1 MYRNSLLLSLIILAS
16 GSIYAASDKAEIK
29 AVKRGDPQAG
39 SELVATCAGCHG
51 ADGNSVVGQW
61 PTLAGQRESY
71 TLAQLIHVQKG
82 ERMIESMMGLLD
94 NYSEDQLRDIAAF
107 YAAQEVKVGQADSVN
122 FELGQRIYRA
132 GNLSNGVPACTGC
145 HGPQGK
151 GVESAGYPML
161 SGQKAEYVVTSLV
174 AYKNGER
181 VHSSNAKIMQ
191 GIAARLTTEE
201 IRAVANYV
209 SGLY

>member
-1 MYRNSLLLSLIILAS
+1 MYRNSLLLSLIILLS
-16 GSIYAASDKAEIK
+16 GSIYAASDKTEIK
-29 AVKRGDPQAG
+29 PVKRGDPQAG

-107 YAAQEVKVGQADSVN
+107 YAAQEVKVGQADSIN

-161 SGQKAEYVVTSLV
+161 SGQTAEYVVTSLV

>member
-1 MYRNSLLLSLIILAS
+1 MYRNSLLLSLIILLS

-29 AVKRGDPQAG
+29 VVKRGDPQAG

-107 YAAQEVKVGQADSVN
+107 YAAQEVKVGQADSIN

>member
-1 MYRNSLLLSLIILAS
+1 MYRNSLLLSLIILVS
-16 GSIYAASDKAEIK
+16 GSVYAASEKAEIK
-29 AVKRGDPQAG
+29 AVKRGDPQVG

-107 YAAQEVKVGQADSVN
+107 YAAQEVKVGQADSIN

>member
-1 MYRNSLLLSLIILAS
+1 MYRNSLLLSLIILVS
-16 GSIYAASDKAEIK
+16 GSIYAASEKAEIK

-107 YAAQEVKVGQADSVN
+107 YAAQEVKVGQADSIN

>member
-1 MYRNSLLLSLIILAS
+1 MYRNSLLLSLIILLS

-107 YAAQEVKVGQADSVN
+107 YAAQEVKVGQADSIN

>member
-1 MYRNSLLLSLIILAS
+1 MYRNSLLLSLIILVS
-16 GSIYAASDKAEIK
+16 GSVYAASEKADIK

-51 ADGNSVVGQW
+51 ADGNSIVGQW

-107 YAAQEVKVGQADSVN
+107 YAAQEVKVGQADSIN

>member
-1 MYRNSLLLSLIILAS
+1 MYRNSLLLSLIILVS

-51 ADGNSVVGQW
+51 ADGNSIVGQW

>member
-1 MYRNSLLLSLIILAS
+1 MYRNSLLLSLIILVS

-107 YAAQEVKVGQADSVN
+107 YAAQDVKVGQADSIN

>member
-1 MYRNSLLLSLIILAS
+1 MYRNSLLLSLIILVS
-16 GSIYAASDKAEIK
+16 GSVYAASDKAEIK

-107 YAAQEVKVGQADSVN
+107 YAAQEVKVGQADSIN

-191 GIAARLTTEE
+191 GIASRLTTEE

>member
-1 MYRNSLLLSLIILAS
+1 MYRNSLLLSLIILVS

-39 SELVATCAGCHG
+39 SELVATCAGWHG
-51 ADGNSVVGQW
+51 ADGNSVVGQG

-107 YAAQEVKVGQADSVN
+107 YAAQEVKVGQADSIN

-161 SGQKAEYVVTSLV
+161 SGQKAEYVITSLV

>member
-1 MYRNSLLLSLIILAS
+1 MYRNSLLLSLIILVS
-16 GSIYAASDKAEIK
+16 GSVYAASEKAEIK

-107 YAAQEVKVGQADSVN
+107 YAAQEVKVGQADSIN

>member
-1 MYRNSLLLSLIILAS
+1 MYRNSLLLSLIILVS
-16 GSIYAASDKAEIK
+16 GSVYAASEKAEIK

-51 ADGNSVVGQW
+51 ADGNSIVGQW

-107 YAAQEVKVGQADSVN
+107 YAAQEVKVGQADSIN

>member
-1 MYRNSLLLSLIILAS
+1 MYRNSLLLSLIILVS
-16 GSIYAASDKAEIK
+16 GSVYAASDKAEIK

-94 NYSEDQLRDIAAF
+94 NYSEYQLRDIAAF
-107 YAAQEVKVGQADSVN
+107 YAVQEVKVGQADSIN

>member
-1 MYRNSLLLSLIILAS
+1 MYRNSLLLSLIILVS

>member
-1 MYRNSLLLSLIILAS
+1 MYRNSLLLSLIILVS
-16 GSIYAASDKAEIK
+16 GSVYAASDKAEIK

-51 ADGNSVVGQW
+51 ADGNSVVGQC

-107 YAAQEVKVGQADSVN
+107 YAAQEVKVGQADSIN

>member
-1 MYRNSLLLSLIILAS
+1 MYRNSLLLSLIILVS
-16 GSIYAASDKAEIK
+16 GSVYAASDKAEIK

-107 YAAQEVKVGQADSVN
+107 YAAQEVKVGQADSIN

-191 GIAARLTTEE
+191 GIAVRLTTEE

>member
-1 MYRNSLLLSLIILAS
+1 MYRNSLLLSLIILVS
-16 GSIYAASDKAEIK
+16 GSVYAASEKAEIK

>member
-1 MYRNSLLLSLIILAS
+1 MYRNSLLLSLIILVS

-107 YAAQEVKVGQADSVN
+107 YAAQEVKVGQADSIN

-161 SGQKAEYVVTSLV
+161 SGQKAEFVVTSLV

>member
-1 MYRNSLLLSLIILAS
+1 MYRNSLLLSLIILVS

-29 AVKRGDPQAG
+29 AVKRGDPLAG

-51 ADGNSVVGQW
+51 ADGNSIVGQW

-107 YAAQEVKVGQADSVN
+107 YAAQEVKVGQADSIN

>member
-1 MYRNSLLLSLIILAS
+1 MYRNSLLLSLIILLS

-107 YAAQEVKVGQADSVN
+107 YAAQEVKVGQADSIN

-161 SGQKAEYVVTSLV
+161 SGQKAEYGVTSLV

>member
-1 MYRNSLLLSLIILAS
+1 MYRNSLLLSLIILVS

-107 YAAQEVKVGQADSVN
+107 YAAQEVKVGQADSIN

-174 AYKNGER
+174 A
-181 VHSSNAKIMQ
+181 
-191 GIAARLTTEE
+191 
-201 IRAVANYV
+201 
-209 SGLY
+209 

>member
-1 MYRNSLLLSLIILAS
+1 MYRNSLLLSLIILVS
-16 GSIYAASDKAEIK
+16 GSVYAASDKAEIK

-107 YAAQEVKVGQADSVN
+107 YAAQEVKVGQADSIN

>member
-1 MYRNSLLLSLIILAS
+1 MYRNSLLLSLIILVS
-16 GSIYAASDKAEIK
+16 GSVYAASEKAEIK
-29 AVKRGDPQAG
+29 AVKRGDPQSG

-107 YAAQEVKVGQADSVN
+107 YAAQEVKVGQADSIN

-181 VHSSNAKIMQ
+181 VHSGNAKIMQ

>member
-1 MYRNSLLLSLIILAS
+1 MYRNSLLLSLIILVS

-51 ADGNSVVGQW
+51 ADGNSVVRQW

-107 YAAQEVKVGQADSVN
+107 YAAQEVKVGQADSIN

>member
-1 MYRNSLLLSLIILAS
+1 MYRNSLLLSLIILLS

-107 YAAQEVKVGQADSVN
+107 YAAQEVKVGQADSIN

-132 GNLSNGVPACTGC
+132 GNLSNGGPACTGC

>member
-1 MYRNSLLLSLIILAS
+1 MYRNSLLLSLIILVS

-107 YAAQEVKVGQADSVN
+107 YAAQEVKVGQADSIN

>member
-1 MYRNSLLLSLIILAS
+1 MYRNSLLLSLIILVS
-16 GSIYAASDKAEIK
+16 GSVYAASEKAEIK
-29 AVKRGDPQAG
+29 AVKRGDPLAG

-51 ADGNSVVGQW
+51 ADGNSIVGQW

-107 YAAQEVKVGQADSVN
+107 YAAQEVKVGQADSIN